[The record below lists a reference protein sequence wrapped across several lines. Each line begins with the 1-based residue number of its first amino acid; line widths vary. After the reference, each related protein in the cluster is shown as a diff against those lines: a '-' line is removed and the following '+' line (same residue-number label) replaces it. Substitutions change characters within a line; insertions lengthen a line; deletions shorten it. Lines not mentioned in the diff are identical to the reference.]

1 MNEVLEYLFFTE
13 SVANKFIKEL
23 QARELEFDK
32 EIESV
37 QGGIVLKVSEG
48 VDDDLWDELD
58 DLYDELS
65 IEDQASLEEGL
76 EDEGSKSAAGIYLQL
91 AGGKQT
97 LAQVNPDVMN
107 RILSVISMD
116 ELNQFVDVIVR
127 SVEEPDDSPI
137 CQQFCKT

>member
-65 IEDQASLEEGL
+65 IEDL
-76 EDEGSKSAAGIYLQL
+76 DH
-91 AGGKQT
+91 
-97 LAQVNPDVMN
+97 
-107 RILSVISMD
+107 
-116 ELNQFVDVIVR
+116 
-127 SVEEPDDSPI
+127 
-137 CQQFCKT
+137 